1 MATLPRILALIPAR
15 GGSKGVSRKNVRL
28 VSGKPLIAY
37 TIEIAMAAKH
47 LFHRV
52 IVSTDDEEIS
62 AVSRKYG
69 AETPFIRPDELSGD
83 MVPTLPVA
91 QHAIRFVEQ
100 QDDILLDWVFIL
112 QPTDPFRTVE
122 DLEKGLELALSGP
135 CDSVI
140 SVVRVYETHPVFMK
154 RIKDNQ
160 LINFGVEAPEGTR
173 RQDCEP
179 PAYMS
184 NGAVYLTRRDVIME
198 QNSIWGTV
206 TRPYIMPAERSI
218 NVDSE
223 LDLKLIE
230 VLMKEKKQKS
240 QRNED

>member
-69 AETPFIRPDELSGD
+69 AETPFIGPDEFSGD

-173 RQDCEP
+173 R
-179 PAYMS
+179 
-184 NGAVYLTRRDVIME
+184 
-198 QNSIWGTV
+198 
-206 TRPYIMPAERSI
+206 
-218 NVDSE
+218 
-223 LDLKLIE
+223 
-230 VLMKEKKQKS
+230 
-240 QRNED
+240 